1 MHGGRGG
8 CIFRSPLAA
17 RRSPLAARRSPP
29 VPPRPRPPVRPALL
43 ALALL
48 VSAGCAG
55 TRPAAEAAP
64 PEAAA
69 SNGRG
74 GAAKKDGPKPY
85 AEVVTD
91 DAVTDPGLFTVHRI
105 GDRLL
110 FEVPDSLFARDL
122 LSVVRIAQVP
132 ADLGGYIP
140 AGAKVAEG
148 VLRWERA
155 GDRVLLRTQSYA
167 AVADEALPIAQSVR
181 VNNFE
186 PVVAAFPVAAVTP
199 DSAGVV
205 VDVTDLY
212 AKDTPALS
220 GLSVDQRTQFKVRRL
235 DESRSFIDGAKSFPE
250 NVNVRYTTTYD
261 AAAPPSNEGA
271 GTLSLQMFQSFV
283 LLPREPMTARLADDR
298 VGFFTVR
305 QIDYGRDDQ
314 KAAEREYV
322 RRWRLVPRD
331 TAAYLRGELSE
342 PVTPIVYTLDPATP
356 ERWRP
361 YFCQGVEDWNR
372 SFEVAGFK
380 NAIRCEMPPAPGD
393 TTQFDPED
401 VRFSTVRYVAS
412 ETRNATG
419 PSVSD
424 PRSGEIIESDIIWYH
439 NHIRSY
445 RNRLMIETGAANPQ
459 ARSLTVDEELIGET
473 MRQVIAHEIGHA
485 LGLPHN
491 MIASS
496 AFPVDSLRS
505 PTFTS
510 AYGVAPTIMDYT
522 RQNYVAQP
530 GDGVTRF
537 VRMIGPYDDYAINWA
552 YRWYPDVTTPDDETA
567 TLDALID
574 EKEGDP
580 TYRFSS
586 GFGGYNPDAQT
597 EDMGDDPV
605 LASTYAVANLKRV
618 VPNLVD
624 WTSTPGEGYD
634 DLEEIYGETLGMWRR
649 YMGHVVTVVGGVRET
664 PKASDQAGVVYEP
677 VGRDEQERALAFLD
691 ANVFQTPT
699 WMLDPAIL
707 RRIQPVGAV
716 DGIRRAQVGVLD
728 QLLDPMRLGRLV
740 EAETIPG
747 PVAPYPLAAF
757 MDDLREDVWAE
768 LDARRPAV
776 DVYRRNLQRGYVER
790 LTALLTEDEPDLPA
804 RFRSLGVDV
813 SQSDVR
819 AAARGALRRVRD
831 DARAGA
837 GRTRDVATRD
847 HLLDVA
853 ARVDA
858 AFDTRGGVVGG

>member
-1 MHGGRGG
+1 MR
-8 CIFRSPLAA
+8 LAA
-17 RRSPLAARRSPP
+17 LAS
-29 VPPRPRPPVRPALL
+29 ALV
-43 ALALL
+43 LL
-48 VSAGCAG
+48 TGCAG
-55 TRPAAEAAP
+55 SRPDAAP
-64 PEAAA
+64 PAGSA
-69 SNGRG
+69 SAERG
-74 GAAKKDGPKPY
+74 GAAQKKDGPKPY

-91 DAVTDPGLFTVHRI
+91 EAVTDDGLFTVHRV
-105 GDRLL
+105 GDKVL
-110 FEVPDSLFARDL
+110 FEIPDSLMGRDL

-132 ADLGGYIP
+132 ADLDGYIP
-140 AGAKVAEG
+140 AGAKRAEG

-186 PVVAAFPVAAVTP
+186 PVVAAFPVAALTP

-220 GLSVDQRTQFKVRRL
+220 GLTVEQRTQFKVRRL
-235 DESRSFIDGAKSFPE
+235 DEARTFVDAVKSFPE

-271 GTLSLQMFQSFV
+271 GTLSLQMFHSFV

-331 TAAYLRGELSE
+331 TAAYLRGELVE

-380 NAIRCEMPPAPGD
+380 DAIRCEMPPAPGD

-445 RNRLMIETGAANPQ
+445 RNRLMIETGASQPA
-459 ARSLTVDEELIGET
+459 ARSLEIDEALIGET

-485 LGLPHN
+485 IGLPHN

-505 PTFTS
+505 PTFT
-510 AYGVAPTIMDYT
+510 ARYGVAPTIMDYT
-522 RQNYVAQP
+522 RQNYIAQP

-537 VRMIGPYDDYAINWA
+537 VRMIGPYDDYAVDWA
-552 YRWYPDVTTPDDETA
+552 YRWYPDVASPDDETA
-567 TLDALID
+567 TLDALIAA
-574 EKEGDP
+574 KEGDP
-580 TYRFSS
+580 TYRFST

-605 LASTYAVANLKRV
+605 LASGYAVENLKRV

-634 DLEEIYGETLGMWRR
+634 DLAEIYGETLGMWRR
-649 YMGHVVTVVGGVRET
+649 YMGHVVTVVGGVRMT

-677 VGRDEQERALAFLD
+677 VPRDEQERALAFLD
-691 ANVFQTPT
+691 ANVFETPT
-699 WMLDPAIL
+699 WMLNAEIL
-707 RRIQPVGAV
+707 RRIQPTGAV
-716 DGIRRAQVGVLD
+716 DGLRRAQVAVLD
-728 QLLDPMRLGRLV
+728 DLLDPMRLGRLV
-740 EAETIPG
+740 EAEAVPG
-747 PVAPYPLAAF
+747 GAAPYPLAAF
-757 MDDLREDVWAE
+757 MDDLRADVWAE
-768 LDARRPAV
+768 LEDRRPAV

-790 LTALLTEDEPDLPA
+790 LVALLTEDERDLPA
-804 RFRSLGVDV
+804 RFRYLGVDV

-819 AAARGALRRVRD
+819 AAVRGALREVRD

-837 GRTRDVATRD
+837 GRTTDAATRD
-847 HLLDVA
+847 HLLDVV

-858 AFDTRGGVVGG
+858 AFDTRGGAVGG

>member
-1 MHGGRGG
+1 MR
-8 CIFRSPLAA
+8 LA
-17 RRSPLAARRSPP
+17 P
-29 VPPRPRPPVRPALL
+29 L
-43 ALALL
+43 ALALVL
-48 VSAGCAG
+48 FAGCAG
-55 TRPAAEAAP
+55 TRPAAAP
-64 PEAAA
+64 PASQAA
-69 SNGRG
+69 NGRG
-74 GAAKKDGPKPY
+74 GAAKTGGPKPY

-91 DAVTDPGLFTVHRI
+91 EAVTDAGLFTVHRV
-105 GDRLL
+105 GEKLL
-110 FEVPDSLFARDL
+110 FEVPDSLMGRDL

-132 ADLGGYIP
+132 ADLGGFIP
-140 AGAKVAEG
+140 AGAKRAEG
-148 VLRWERA
+148 VLRWERV

-186 PVVAAFPVAAVTP
+186 PVVAAFPVAAVAP
-199 DSAGVV
+199 DGAGVV

-212 AKDTPALS
+212 GKDTPALS
-220 GLSVDQRTQFKVRRL
+220 GLTVAQRTRFKVRRL
-235 DESRSFIDGAKSFPE
+235 DEARSFVDGAKSFPE

-261 AAAPPSNEGA
+261 AAAPPSNA
-271 GTLSLQMFQSFV
+271 GTGTVSLQMFHSFV

-298 VGFFTVR
+298 VGYFTVR

-331 TAAYLRGELSE
+331 TAAYLRGELVE
-342 PVTPIVYTLDPATP
+342 PVEPIVYTLDPATP

-372 SFEVAGFK
+372 SFEVAGFQ

-393 TTQFDPED
+393 SAAFDPED
-401 VRFSTVRYVAS
+401 VRYSIVRYVAS

-445 RNRLMIETGAANPQ
+445 RNRLMIETGAANPA
-459 ARSLTVDEELIGET
+459 ARSLQIDEALIGET

-510 AYGVAPTIMDYT
+510 EFGVAPTIMDYT

-537 VRMIGPYDDYAINWA
+537 VRQIGPYDDYAINWA
-552 YRWYPDVTTPDDETA
+552 YRWYPDVATPDDETA
-567 TLDALID
+567 TLDALVAARA
-574 EKEGDP
+574 GDP
-580 TYRFSS
+580 VYRFST
-586 GFGGYNPDAQT
+586 GRGGYNPDAQT

-605 LASTYAVANLKRV
+605 AASGYAVENLKRM
-618 VPNLVD
+618 VPNLVA

-634 DLEEIYGETLGMWRR
+634 DLAEIYGETLGMWRR

-664 PKASDQAGVVYEP
+664 PKASDQAGVVFEP
-677 VGRDEQERALAFLD
+677 VGRQEQERALAFLD
-691 ANVFQTPT
+691 ANVFETPT
-699 WMLDPAIL
+699 WLLDPEIL
-707 RRIQPVGAV
+707 RRIRPTGAV
-716 DGIRRAQVGVLD
+716 DGLRRAQVAVLNG
-728 QLLDPMRLGRLV
+728 LLDPMRLGRLV
-740 EAETIPG
+740 EAEAVDG
-747 PVAPYPLAAF
+747 GRGGAAPYPLAAF
-757 MDDLREDVWAE
+757 MDDLRADVWAE
-768 LDARRPAV
+768 LDARRPAI

-790 LTALLTEDEPDLPA
+790 LVALLTEDGPDLPA
-804 RFRSLGVDV
+804 GLRHLGVDV

-819 AAARGALRRVRD
+819 AAARGALRRVREG
-831 DARAGA
+831 AEAGA
-837 GRTRDVATRD
+837 GRTRDAATRD

-858 AFDTRGGVVGG
+858 AFDAGGRGGAVGG

>member
-1 MHGGRGG
+1 MRTVA
-8 CIFRSPLAA
+8 LA
-17 RRSPLAARRSPP
+17 S
-29 VPPRPRPPVRPALL
+29 

-48 VSAGCAG
+48 AGCAG
-55 TRPAAEAAP
+55 TRPDAAP
-64 PEAAA
+64 PAA
-69 SNGRG
+69 SAERG
-74 GAAKKDGPKPY
+74 GAAQKKDGPKPY
-85 AEVVTD
+85 AEVVPD
-91 DAVTDPGLFTVHRI
+91 DAVTDDGLFTVHRV
-105 GDRLL
+105 GDRVL
-110 FEVPDSLFARDL
+110 FEVPDSLMGRDL

-140 AGAKVAEG
+140 AGAKRAEG
-148 VLRWERA
+148 VLRWERV

-167 AVADEALPIAQSVR
+167 AVANEELPIAQSVR

-186 PVVAAFPVAAVTP
+186 PVVAAFPVAALTP
-199 DSAGVV
+199 DSGGVV

-220 GLSVDQRTQFKVRRL
+220 GLTAEQRTEFKVRRL
-235 DESRSFIDGAKSFPE
+235 DEARTFVDEVKSFPE

-271 GTLSLQMFQSFV
+271 GTLSLQMFHSFV

-331 TAAYLRGELSE
+331 TAAYLRGELVE

-372 SFEVAGFK
+372 SFEVAGFR
-380 NAIRCEMPPAPGD
+380 NAIRCEQPPAPGD
-393 TTQFDPED
+393 TTAFDPED

-445 RNRLMIETGAANPQ
+445 RNRLMIETGAANPA
-459 ARSLTVDEELIGET
+459 ARSLEIDEELIGET

-485 LGLPHN
+485 IGLPHN

-537 VRMIGPYDDYAINWA
+537 VRMIGPYDDYAVNWA
-552 YRWYPDVTTPDDETA
+552 YRWYPDVATPDDETA
-567 TLDALID
+567 TLDALVAERGGD
-574 EKEGDP
+574 EV
-580 TYRFSS
+580 YRFSS

-605 LASTYAVANLKRV
+605 LASGYAVENLKRV
-618 VPNLVD
+618 VPNLVA

-634 DLEEIYGETLGMWRR
+634 DLAEIYGETLGMWRR
-649 YMGHVVTVVGGVRET
+649 YMGHVVTVVGGVRMT

-677 VGRDEQERALAFLD
+677 VGRAEQERALAFLD
-691 ANVFQTPT
+691 ANVFETPT

-707 RRIQPVGAV
+707 RRIQPTGAV
-716 DGIRRAQVGVLD
+716 DGLRRAQVGVLD
-728 QLLDPMRLGRLV
+728 DLLDPTRLGRLV
-740 EAETIPG
+740 EAEAVPG
-747 PVAPYPLAAF
+747 PAAPYPLAAF

-768 LDARRPAV
+768 LGDRRPAV
-776 DVYRRNLQRGYVER
+776 DVYRRNLQRGHVER
-790 LTALLTEDEPDLPA
+790 LVALLTEDERALPA
-804 RFRSLGVDV
+804 RVRNLGVDV

-837 GRTRDVATRD
+837 GRAADASTRD
-847 HLLDVA
+847 HLRDVV